1 MAAPLGNQNAA
12 KGRRMARIF
21 EGICAEEEYKRIT
34 AGINKQLDA
43 FAAGDLKAGE
53 FVRDTTDGKPAQQLH
68 LAGGLDL
75 TTRAVEMS
83 DDELAAIAKRA
94 SDAAKT

>member
-1 MAAPLGNQNAA
+1 MAGAPLGNNNAA

-21 EGICAEEEYKRIT
+21 ERICAEEEYKRIT

-53 FVRDTTDGKPAQQLH
+53 FVRDTTDGKPTQTVQ
-68 LAGGLDL
+68 GPG
-75 TTRAVEMS
+75 
-83 DDELAAIAKRA
+83 DDGEHALKIVHESK
-94 SDAAKT
+94 

>member
-1 MAAPLGNQNAA
+1 MATSGGQPGNNNAA

-21 EGICAEEEYKRIT
+21 ERICAEEEYKRIT

-53 FVRDTTDGKPAQQLH
+53 FVRDTTDGKPTQTVQGPGEEGEHKLVSRIEEVVVDPHA
-68 LAGGLDL
+68 
-75 TTRAVEMS
+75 
-83 DDELAAIAKRA
+83 
-94 SDAAKT
+94 